1 MSRPPISSVELDI
14 PTEPSPGS
22 LGGAAPVPGPD
33 PAVIERLF
41 REHNSAL
48 LRFVAVKL
56 GSEQEAQEVAQEAY
70 VRLLRLDHPEAIS
83 YLRAFLFKT
92 AANLALDRL
101 RARSR
106 RPDTRPLSEGE
117 LAIFHLSPDRQLEA
131 HQAMEI
137 VREALA
143 ELPVKCREALLL
155 YRLFGLR
162 QPEIARR
169 LGIRERMVRMHIARA
184 IEHLRLRMDIA
195 KSDSPD
201 KESRL

>member
-1 MSRPPISSVELDI
+1 MSRPPLSPIESND
-14 PTEPSPGS
+14 PAEPSSGSPGGVVS
-22 LGGAAPVPGPD
+22 AAGPD
-33 PAVIERLF
+33 PTVIERLF

-106 RPDTRPLSEGE
+106 RPATRSLSDGE
-117 LAIFHLSPDRQLEA
+117 LAIFHLSPDRQVEA
-131 HQAMEI
+131 RQAVDI

-162 QPEIARR
+162 QPEIATR
-169 LGIRERMVRMHIARA
+169 LGIKDRMVRMHIARA

-195 KSDSPD
+195 KSETPGG
-201 KESRL
+201 ERRL